1 MSVQLRRAN
10 MRSIRAAPRVVLA
23 FFRLRGGSRT
33 RRPQRSSLHE
43 PARRAHRMGRPRA
56 RVAGRGRRR
65 EGLAAARPARLACA
79 GESARPAGAGRVA
92 PGSTHLRRQV
102 MRRSAAA
109 TRRGRTTSRQRFQD
123 VLGLRR
129 RARVVPGEVAISSGR
144 SQLREL
150 TTAPMKGGHDPP
162 ENGFPG
168 KKALSQRFP
177 VAVKQRLA
185 TRDASQGTPKTACQ
199 DSRQAQIEPDDTRVS
214 SRPAGLGLGVV
225 ASLTDGPRI
234 LAGRARPA
242 PLPARRRRPVP
253 GSARRGSDW
262 LRAGRRSTGAA
273 RPDPGQRPAG
283 RLDARGNPP
292 AR

>member
-199 DSRQAQIEPDDTRVS
+199 DSRQAQS
-214 SRPAGLGLGVV
+214 K
-225 ASLTDGPRI
+225 SLRHPGFQPPR
-234 LAGRARPA
+234 RA
-242 PLPARRRRPVP
+242 
-253 GSARRGSDW
+253 
-262 LRAGRRSTGAA
+262 RAGRRGILDGWTSNSRGASSPCSTACA
-273 RPDPGQRPAG
+273 TATTRTRFCTTRI
-283 RLDARGNPP
+283 RLASRGTSLDWCSS
-292 AR
+292 A